1 MVLYESDARM
11 EERMVV
17 VSQRGIKIMTNI
29 TLSRDVQDRNSIFFL
44 PMILSLRNKAFQGG
58 GGGGG
63 GLCRF
68 VSHFLDRLSP
78 VRLLIA

>member
-1 MVLYESDARM
+1 
-11 EERMVV
+11 MVV

-29 TLSRDVQDRNSIFFL
+29 TLSRDVQDRNSIFFM

-58 GGGGG
+58 RGGGGGG
-63 GLCRF
+63 GLWGF

-78 VRLLIA
+78 GGLLIA

>member
-1 MVLYESDARM
+1 
-11 EERMVV
+11 MVV

-58 GGGGG
+58 RGGAV
-63 GLCRF
+63 C
-68 VSHFLDRLSP
+68 VALS
-78 VRLLIA
+78 VIS

>member
-1 MVLYESDARM
+1 
-11 EERMVV
+11 MVV

-58 GGGGG
+58 RG
-63 GLCRF
+63 RF
-68 VSHFLDRLSP
+68 VSLCQSFLRSP
-78 VRLLIA
+78 FAW

>member
-1 MVLYESDARM
+1 
-11 EERMVV
+11 MVV

-58 GGGGG
+58 RGGG

-78 VRLLIA
+78 GRLLIA

>member
-1 MVLYESDARM
+1 
-11 EERMVV
+11 MVV

-58 GGGGG
+58 RAGGVVVS
-63 GLCRF
+63 LCQ
-68 VSHFLDRLSP
+68 SFLRPSL
-78 VRLLIA
+78 AW

>member
-17 VSQRGIKIMTNI
+17 VSQRGIKVMTNI

-58 GGGGG
+58 GGGAV
-63 GLCRF
+63 C
-68 VSHFLDRLSP
+68 VALS
-78 VRLLIA
+78 VIS

>member
-1 MVLYESDARM
+1 
-11 EERMVV
+11 MVV

-29 TLSRDVQDRNSIFFL
+29 TLIRDVQDRNSIFFL

-58 GGGGG
+58 RGGEGGGG

-78 VRLLIA
+78 GRLLIA

>member
-1 MVLYESDARM
+1 
-11 EERMVV
+11 MVV

-58 GGGGG
+58 RGRG
-63 GLCRF
+63 RF
-68 VSHFLDRLSP
+68 VSLCQSFLRSP
-78 VRLLIA
+78 FAW

>member
-1 MVLYESDARM
+1 
-11 EERMVV
+11 MVV

-58 GGGGG
+58 RGGGGR
-63 GLCRF
+63 RF
-68 VSHFLDRLSP
+68 VWLCQSFLRSP
-78 VRLLIA
+78 FAG

>member
-1 MVLYESDARM
+1 
-11 EERMVV
+11 MVV

-58 GGGGG
+58 RGG

-78 VRLLIA
+78 GRLLIA

>member
-1 MVLYESDARM
+1 
-11 EERMVV
+11 MVV

-58 GGGGG
+58 RGAGGG

-78 VRLLIA
+78 GRLLIA

>member
-1 MVLYESDARM
+1 
-11 EERMVV
+11 MVV

-29 TLSRDVQDRNSIFFL
+29 TLSRDVQDRNSIFFM

-58 GGGGG
+58 RGGGG

-78 VRLLIA
+78 GRLLIA